1 MKALIIV
8 LLSIVGLSNPLFA
21 QNGVN
26 DIPPK
31 SVVYDV
37 SLVQLIANP
46 EKYHGKRV
54 QVVGYLNLEFEG
66 NAIYL
71 HQEDFTNNLVKN
83 AFWVDFSERVKQE
96 KKLTDYNK
104 KYVIII
110 GLFDMNLKGHM
121 SLFSGELKDITR
133 LDSWQ
138 SRK

>member
-1 MKALIIV
+1 ML
-8 LLSIVGLSNPLFA
+8 A
-21 QNGVN
+21 QIGVN
-26 DIPPK
+26 DVPPQ

-37 SLVQLIANP
+37 SLVQLIATP

-66 NAIYL
+66 DAIYL
-71 HQEDFTNNLVKN
+71 HQEDFANSLLKN

-96 KKLTDYNK
+96 KKLADYNK

-110 GLFDMNLKGHM
+110 GLFDMNLRGHM
-121 SLFSGELKDITR
+121 SLFSGEIKNITR
-133 LDSWQ
+133 LDNWL